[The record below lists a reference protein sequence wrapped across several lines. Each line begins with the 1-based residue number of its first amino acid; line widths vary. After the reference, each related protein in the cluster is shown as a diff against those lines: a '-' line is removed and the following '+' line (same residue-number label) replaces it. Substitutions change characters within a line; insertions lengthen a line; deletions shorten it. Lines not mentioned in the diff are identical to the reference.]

1 MLKNKRNLIEPRMDF
16 VENLDTDM
24 SLAILYCLDDPSD
37 LVRASAVSRSWRDFV
52 IKYSLSKNLC
62 LKLFHQLTSVDRII
76 DASNDMKESFEA
88 GSSSSLMDDTRVLE
102 REHRVYALLAKGCT
116 SSPIRS
122 CIADAII
129 ASSTDNFPAESIL
142 NTLDERDRI
151 GGTPSYWSS
160 TGHHKTSVPETL
172 LYQLKGDLCVITELS
187 VQPFQA
193 YFQPG
198 TPIYSSHYVRFR
210 LGHLDNNEAETAG
223 KIPVENKYVWTYTS
237 QEFPMAQENRLQNF
251 KLPEPVVDP
260 DESGKFGLKV
270 LSYSDPQEMDEN
282 EEEGISPFRPM
293 RNLEQLLNFLHRHP
307 LDVEYV
313 WPESDDE
320 EEEAE
325 SDGEFVFASIVEE
338 SYRFKFMFLSNGF
351 KSIPRRPSM
360 MSKKKQSNA
369 LQAVFSAVKNLRS
382 KSTPSAL
389 QPRTKQASPSY
400 AGAPPR
406 TCCMKTYHI
415 SNLISTQLRQPRDP
429 PPPPAHPASLT
440 TS

>member
-1 MLKNKRNLIEPRMDF
+1 MDF
-16 VENLDTDM
+16 VKNLDTDM
-24 SLAILYCLDDPSD
+24 SLAILSCLDDPSD
-37 LVRASAVSRSWRDFV
+37 LVRASAVSRSWRAFV

-76 DASNDMKESFEA
+76 DTSNDMKESFEA
-88 GSSSSLMDDTRVLE
+88 SGSSSSLTDDDDDTRVLE
-102 REHRVYALLAKGCT
+102 REHRVYALLTKGCT

-122 CIADAII
+122 CIADAIV

-160 TGHHKTSVPETL
+160 TGHHRTSVPETL
-172 LYQLKGDLCVITELS
+172 LYQLKGDLCVVTELS

-210 LGHLDNNEAETAG
+210 LGHLDNNQAESGG

-251 KLPEPVVDP
+251 KLPEPVLCIGGYMLVEFLGRVQTQEMDGLYYICVSHVKVMGRSLAKSFQVVDP

-282 EEEGISPFRPM
+282 EEEAEGQGPFRPM

-313 WPESDDE
+313 WPESDDDE
-320 EEEAE
+320 DAAE
-325 SDGEFVFASIVEE
+325 SDGEV
-338 SYRFKFMFLSNGF
+338 
-351 KSIPRRPSM
+351 
-360 MSKKKQSNA
+360 
-369 LQAVFSAVKNLRS
+369 
-382 KSTPSAL
+382 
-389 QPRTKQASPSY
+389 
-400 AGAPPR
+400 
-406 TCCMKTYHI
+406 
-415 SNLISTQLRQPRDP
+415 
-429 PPPPAHPASLT
+429 
-440 TS
+440 

>member
-1 MLKNKRNLIEPRMDF
+1 MDF
-16 VENLDTDM
+16 VKNLDTDM
-24 SLAILYCLDDPSD
+24 SLAILSCLDDPSD
-37 LVRASAVSRSWRDFV
+37 LVRASAVSRSWREFV

-76 DASNDMKESFEA
+76 DTSNYMKESFEA
-88 GSSSSLMDDTRVLE
+88 SGSSSSSLMDDDTRVLE

-122 CIADAII
+122 CVADAII

-193 YFQPG
+193 YFQRG

-210 LGHLDNNEAETAG
+210 LGHLDNNQAESG

-251 KLPEPVVDP
+251 KLPEPVLCIGGYMLVEFLGRVQTQEMDGLYYICVSHVKVMGRSLAKSFQVVDP
-260 DESGKFGLKV
+260 DESSGKFGLKV
-270 LSYSDPQEMDEN
+270 LSYSDPQEMDET
-282 EEEGISPFRPM
+282 EEEAEGQSPYRPM

-313 WPESDDE
+313 WPESDEEE

-325 SDGEFVFASIVEE
+325 SDGEV
-338 SYRFKFMFLSNGF
+338 
-351 KSIPRRPSM
+351 
-360 MSKKKQSNA
+360 
-369 LQAVFSAVKNLRS
+369 
-382 KSTPSAL
+382 
-389 QPRTKQASPSY
+389 
-400 AGAPPR
+400 
-406 TCCMKTYHI
+406 
-415 SNLISTQLRQPRDP
+415 
-429 PPPPAHPASLT
+429 
-440 TS
+440 

>member
-1 MLKNKRNLIEPRMDF
+1 MDF

-24 SLAILYCLDDPSD
+24 SLAILSCLDDPSD

-52 IKYSLSKNLC
+52 IKHSLSKNLC

-76 DASNDMKESFEA
+76 DTSNDMKESFEA
-88 GSSSSLMDDTRVLE
+88 GSSRDDTRVLE

-251 KLPEPVVDP
+251 KLPEPVICIGGYMLVEFLGRVQTQEMDGLYYICVSHVKVMGRSLAKSFQVVDP
-260 DESGKFGLKV
+260 DESGKFRLKV

-282 EEEGISPFRPM
+282 EEEGLSPFRPM

-313 WPESDDE
+313 WPESDEE

-325 SDGEFVFASIVEE
+325 SDGEV
-338 SYRFKFMFLSNGF
+338 
-351 KSIPRRPSM
+351 
-360 MSKKKQSNA
+360 
-369 LQAVFSAVKNLRS
+369 
-382 KSTPSAL
+382 
-389 QPRTKQASPSY
+389 
-400 AGAPPR
+400 
-406 TCCMKTYHI
+406 
-415 SNLISTQLRQPRDP
+415 
-429 PPPPAHPASLT
+429 
-440 TS
+440 

>member
-1 MLKNKRNLIEPRMDF
+1 MCFFF
-16 VENLDTDM
+16 V
-24 SLAILYCLDDPSD
+24 LA
-37 LVRASAVSRSWRDFV
+37 V
-52 IKYSLSKNLC
+52 IKHSLSKKLC

-76 DASNDMKESFEA
+76 DTSNDMKESFEA
-88 GSSSSLMDDTRVLE
+88 GSSRDDTRVLE

-223 KIPVENKYVWTYTS
+223 KFPVENKYVWTYTS
-237 QEFPMAQENRLQNF
+237 QEFPMAQVGVSVLSIVSEHYTHSSSTVDNPNVCKLSRRIGCRTLSFQNRLF
-251 KLPEPVVDP
+251 ALV
-260 DESGKFGLKV
+260 
-270 LSYSDPQEMDEN
+270 
-282 EEEGISPFRPM
+282 GI
-293 RNLEQLLNFLHRHP
+293 
-307 LDVEYV
+307 
-313 WPESDDE
+313 
-320 EEEAE
+320 
-325 SDGEFVFASIVEE
+325 
-338 SYRFKFMFLSNGF
+338 
-351 KSIPRRPSM
+351 
-360 MSKKKQSNA
+360 
-369 LQAVFSAVKNLRS
+369 
-382 KSTPSAL
+382 
-389 QPRTKQASPSY
+389 
-400 AGAPPR
+400 
-406 TCCMKTYHI
+406 C
-415 SNLISTQLRQPRDP
+415 
-429 PPPPAHPASLT
+429 
-440 TS
+440 